1 MIKYRINNDGHG
13 RSFSNIIGDNDAIL
27 DEFVLRPKFRYYD
40 NQVFHKLSK
49 HLCQTNDF
57 SLFYTNICLLS
68 VNLENLETLISDL
81 ECNFYRYSHV

>member
-13 RSFSNIIGDNDAIL
+13 RSFSNIIGDDDAIL
-27 DEFVLRPKFRYYD
+27 DEFVLRLKFRYND

-81 ECNFYRYSHV
+81 ERNFYRYSHV

>member
-1 MIKYRINNDGHG
+1 MIKYRTNNDGHE
-13 RSFSNIIGDNDAIL
+13 RSFSNTIGDNDPIL

-40 NQVFHKLSK
+40 NQEFHKLSK

-57 SLFYTNICLLS
+57 SLFYTNICSLS

-81 ECNFYRYSHV
+81 ECNW